1 MKSVKHIFFD
11 LDHTLWDF
19 KKNAR
24 EALSEIFIDKQLALR
39 GVPSFDEFF
48 ARYSALNDHYWNL
61 YRIGE
66 ISKDDLRYIRFN
78 EALKTFK
85 VNDERLSFEVGNA
98 YIALCPKKTNLF
110 PFAIE
115 VLEYLKAKDFNLHI
129 ITNGFSEIQDIKMR
143 ESQLD
148 SYFDL
153 IVTPDNAGVKKPDP
167 KIFQYALDNSKALA
181 NESVM
186 IGDEPFIDVK
196 GALDVGM
203 KGIVFNPGQEKIH
216 DFEEVLCLSDLK
228 KVF

>member
-24 EALSEIFIDKQLALR
+24 EALNEIFIDKQLAIR

-61 YRIGE
+61 YRLGK

-78 EALKTFK
+78 EALKAFK
-85 VNDERLSFEVGNA
+85 INDERLSFEIGNA

-110 PFAIE
+110 PYAIE
-115 VLEYLKAKDFNLHI
+115 VLEHLKAENLNLHI

-143 ESQLD
+143 ESKLD

-167 KIFQYALDNSKALA
+167 KIFQYALDNSNALA

-203 KGIVFNPGQEKIH
+203 KGIVFNPNQSKLH
-216 DFEEVLCLSDLK
+216 DFEEVSCLSDLK
-228 KVF
+228 KIF